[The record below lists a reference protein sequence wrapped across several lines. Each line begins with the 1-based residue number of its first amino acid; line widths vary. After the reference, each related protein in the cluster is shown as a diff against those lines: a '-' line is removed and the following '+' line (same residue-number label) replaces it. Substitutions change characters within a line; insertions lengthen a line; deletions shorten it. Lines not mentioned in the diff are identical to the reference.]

1 MDINNTTQPDSQT
14 TTIQEILSILQ
25 PYQFKSTLIPKE
37 ASQLTYKLIEALMI
51 HNCDKFT
58 LRIIS
63 RYLSKQTYEDL
74 VTERVINHYCG
85 YPTCKYQN
93 PNRIKEVQL
102 NSLVSRLKLPRSYN
116 TRFCC
121 KAHYQCSEFYKKQL
135 SFDALFARSGL
146 NLPFDHEEAFE
157 TCVILL
163 DDYFDTTTTGSNN
176 NGNGGES
183 ADASTTTTMCRVDDV
198 LSLLH
203 EMRLEDPHMETE
215 ELINHFQTVNI
226 IENKGL
232 QKSSNVYGDTN
243 GYSNSYPITHY
254 H

>member
-1 MDINNTTQPDSQT
+1 MDINKNTQPDSET
-14 TTIQEILSILQ
+14 TTIQDILSILQ

-37 ASQLTYKLIEALMI
+37 ASQLTYKLIEKLMI
-51 HNCDKFT
+51 YNCDKFT

-93 PNRIKEVQL
+93 SNRIKEVQL
-102 NSLVSRLKLPRSYN
+102 NSLVSKLKLPRSYN
-116 TRFCC
+116 TKFCC

-135 SFDALFARSGL
+135 SYDALFARSNL
-146 NLPFDHEEAFE
+146 NLPFDHEDAFE

-163 DDYFDTTTTGSNN
+163 DDYFDTSTNSD
-176 NGNGGES
+176 ER
-183 ADASTTTTMCRVDDV
+183 ADVSTTTTTKCRVDDV

-203 EMRLEDPHMETE
+203 EMRLEDPQMETD

-226 IENKGL
+226 IENQGL
-232 QKSSNVYGDTN
+232 QKSSNVYGDPN
-243 GYSNSYPITHY
+243 GYSYPISH
-254 H
+254 